1 MARDEEG
8 GRNPDGQLVDRVVV
22 TIAPMFLQ
30 GYNVLAT
37 EGNGCG
43 ARATSPGSGRP
54 KGQKTRCCRP
64 TLKGCSRRVR
74 RSEHAWS
81 TFAREVY

>member
-8 GRNPDGQLVDRVVV
+8 GRDPDGQLVDRVVV

-37 EGNGCG
+37 EGNACG
-43 ARATSPGSGRP
+43 ARTTSPGSGRP
-54 KGQKTRCCRP
+54 TGRETRCHRP
-64 TLKGCSRRVR
+64 TPIGCSRHIK
-74 RSEHAWS
+74 EK
-81 TFAREVY
+81 